1 VPDSGGAGRFRGGLS
16 AESCFIPHN
25 TDRIT
30 QDTLSSGNAIPT
42 STGMMAGYPGT
53 TNIYRFVRHSDILER
68 LARREMVEDIGEL
81 AGEETVLQL
90 RQENFVQ
97 LPDDVYSVVWT
108 AAGGFGDPMER
119 AAEAVFEDWQNG
131 AVTLKAAREIYGVVI
146 DDKARTLDAGAT
158 MELRARTRRTR
169 VEGRITPRRITGPVA
184 LRVTDN
190 LLVRVEGGVPHH
202 CCARCD
208 ADLGPTGDN
217 YKDHCIRED
226 HPVSD
231 ATPLAGDPHRYIDA
245 EPVFRQFFCAG
256 CGTLIENEI
265 ALAHEPVLRD
275 IEVIIDERLIERRP
289 EAAD

>member
-1 VPDSGGAGRFRGGLS
+1 
-16 AESCFIPHN
+16 
-25 TDRIT
+25 
-30 QDTLSSGNAIPT
+30 
-42 STGMMAGYPGT
+42 
-53 TNIYRFVRHSDILER
+53 
-68 LARREMVEDIGEL
+68 MVEDIDEV

-119 AAEAVFEDWQNG
+119 APEAVFEDWQNG

-146 DDKARTLDAGAT
+146 DGKAGALDGEAT
-158 MELRARTRRTR
+158 AASRARTRRAR
-169 VEGRITPRRITGPVA
+169 IEGRTMPRRITGPVA

-190 LLVRVEGGVPHH
+190 LLVRVEGGAPHH

-256 CGTLIENEI
+256 CGALVENEI
-265 ALAHEPVLRD
+265 AVAADPVLRD
-275 IEVIIDERLIERRP
+275 IDVTVEERLFETPR
-289 EAAD
+289 AAAE